1 MKVTL
6 DAWPILLDGSDKL
19 RNAALGWVDYCNGT
33 RDTYYA
39 NLRRKN
45 GRQEPYNVCNPVL
58 ICCFPC

>member
-6 DAWPILLDGSDKL
+6 DSWLMLPEESDKF

-45 GRQEPYNVCNPVL
+45 GRQEPYNVCIWAL
-58 ICCFPC
+58 I